1 MVSPGAVF
9 NGWQSEGDGN
19 QSIDYPTRPMGLMAS
34 MPLAAPDGK
43 RYAMPTLAKQ
53 QGDKAR
59 KMYWEGGE
67 MGDK

>member
-1 MVSPGAVF
+1 
-9 NGWQSEGDGN
+9 
-19 QSIDYPTRPMGLMAS
+19 MAS